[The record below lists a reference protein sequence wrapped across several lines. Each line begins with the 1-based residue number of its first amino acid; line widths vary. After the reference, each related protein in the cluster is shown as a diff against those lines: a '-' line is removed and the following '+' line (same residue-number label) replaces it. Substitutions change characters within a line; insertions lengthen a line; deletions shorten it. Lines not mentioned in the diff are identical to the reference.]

1 VSDLLV
7 TAGESVVT
15 QIPVGALPA
24 CSADEVLMAAAA
36 LGDVQAYSALVE
48 RHLPSI
54 YRLCVRMIDDRHE
67 AEDLAQESF
76 ARLWQ
81 SAPNWRPVGG
91 GLPAWLHRVA
101 SNLCFDRM
109 RARREI
115 PTDDVPELA
124 DQSPD
129 AIQLIQASQL
139 EGLLDACLGR
149 LPAHQRAALV
159 LTYYE
164 GYSNALTA
172 QIMDMK
178 LKAFESLL
186 LRARRRMS
194 DELRLV
200 GVYGEDLE
208 VLA

>member
-7 TAGESVVT
+7 TAGESVVAR
-15 QIPVGALPA
+15 IPAGALPD
-24 CSADEVLMAAAA
+24 CSADEVLMAAVA
-36 LGDVQAYSALVE
+36 LGDVQAYSSLVE
-48 RHLPSI
+48 RHIASVH
-54 YRLCVRMIDDRHE
+54 RLCTRLLDDRHE

-91 GLPAWLHRVA
+91 GLPAWLHSVA
-101 SNLCFDRM
+101 SNLCFDRL
-109 RARREI
+109 RTRREV
-115 PTDDVPELA
+115 TTADLPELA

-129 AIQLIQASQL
+129 AIQRIQASQL
-139 EGLLDACLGR
+139 EQLLDACLGR

-159 LTYYE
+159 LSYYE
-164 GYSNALTA
+164 GYSNALAA

-186 LRARRRMS
+186 LRARRCMS